1 MNPLML
7 FLFCFLAIS
16 FALILVQK
24 DLTKWQKFSLVANP
38 ALLALCVV
46 LLLEKSRN
54 DREYAA
60 DIAPVVNISADLL
73 ANPGSAEALKAADQE
88 SFANPLPQSFQSIL
102 YQVYTTLNFFKY
114 CLSDRARYLSVVI
127 VCH

>member
-7 FLFCFLAIS
+7 FLFCFLAVS

-73 ANPGSAEALKAADQE
+73 ANPGSAEALKAADRIRIFTNDSTDQNWKKLGDDLKKLIPAPKNSE
-88 SFANPLPQSFQSIL
+88 KN
-102 YQVYTTLNFFKY
+102 
-114 CLSDRARYLSVVI
+114 
-127 VCH
+127 

>member
-7 FLFCFLAIS
+7 FLF
-16 FALILVQK
+16 LVQK

-46 LLLEKSRN
+46 LLLEKRRN

-73 ANPGSAEALKAADQE
+73 ANPGSAEALKAADRIRIFTNDSTDQNWKKLGDDLKKLIPAPKNSE
-88 SFANPLPQSFQSIL
+88 KN
-102 YQVYTTLNFFKY
+102 
-114 CLSDRARYLSVVI
+114 
-127 VCH
+127 